1 MKLFDFFKKDA
12 KEKNNIPLWTRPFT
26 ILTVGSIVS
35 YMGSAVLTFILGLWV
50 LDISHS
56 VLLYSIYLTVS
67 SLVKIIG
74 PMIAGPYLDRFSRK
88 KVIYTLD
95 YTTAAILFASFALL
109 ALGYFEYW
117 LVFGIAILLSGIDS
131 VYRVA
136 FTSLFP
142 MTVHPDNMPHAYSI
156 LSTMEIMSQVMIV
169 AASALYKAIGVT
181 SVFAICAVSY
191 TVAATIELF
200 IQVDESSY
208 TESEKAPS
216 VKTYLKDLKEGFS
229 FICAKRAMLF
239 IIICEFLVSLIQGTR
254 DTVLLPFF
262 NESFNNGY
270 LWYMIVTGASMTGQ
284 FWGGVILYAL
294 NIPNRILYP
303 VLLATTVVASFIDSS
318 LLLLSIPVMIV
329 LELVRG
335 IFALSSLNIR
345 TFSVQ
350 KHVPNA
356 WKGRYNGV
364 KIMATNLG
372 LIAGELLSGVLSEYM
387 SLPNI
392 FIMLCLTVAVIQLI
406 LFLPLGGKDLR
417 IFLAGEN
424 TDPEDGEA

>member
-95 YTTAAILFASFALL
+95 YTTAAILFASFALFSTD
-109 ALGYFEYW
+109 YFEYW
-117 LVFGIAILLSGIDS
+117 IVFTVAVLLSVIDS

-142 MTVHPDNMPHAYSI
+142 MTVHPENMPRAYSI
-156 LSTMEIMSQVMIV
+156 LSTMEIMSRIMVPV
-169 AASALYKAIGVT
+169 ASFLYKSIGIAP
-181 SVFAICAVSY
+181 VFAICSLSY
-191 TVAATIELF
+191 CIAATIELF
-200 IQVDESSY
+200 IKVDESAY
-208 TESEKAPS
+208 TNTEKSPS
-216 VKTYLKDLKEGFS
+216 VKTYIKDLKEGFS
-229 FICAKRAMLF
+229 FLSIRKALLF
-239 IIICEFLVSLIQGTR
+239 MVICEFLVALIEGTR
-254 DTVLLPFF
+254 STVLLPFF
-262 NESFNNGY
+262 NENVDNGY
-270 LWYMIVTGASMTGQ
+270 LWYMVVTGACMTGQ
-284 FWGGVILYAL
+284 FWGSVLLYVVRIPRKILYT
-294 NIPNRILYP
+294 
-303 VLLATTVVASFIDSS
+303 VFLATTILAGLLNSS
-318 LLLLSIPVMIV
+318 LLLLPVLVMIPVS
-329 LELVRG
+329 LVQG

-364 KIMATNLG
+364 NVMATNLG
-372 LIAGELLSGVLSEYM
+372 LITGELLSGALSEAM
-387 SLPNI
+387 SLKSI
-392 FIMLCLTVAVIQLI
+392 YFILPLVAVIVQII
-406 LFLPLGGKDLR
+406 LFVPIGGKRLSG
-417 IFLAGEN
+417 FLTEQNGEV
-424 TDPEDGEA
+424 